1 MTTTFPTRRA
11 SRVSATY
18 GHSPHKPPQPRRGP
32 LFITPHSERVQ
43 QKDHDMGNA
52 SSQLLNPADDR
63 VNGHSDSTDSDR
75 PDSYGLGTDRLES
88 DSPDSPD
95 SDGPDVGLPMSPYM
109 SRAFGSP
116 MSPLP
121 GDEDDNGG
129 GYTLNETSL
138 PSPPAKKKQK
148 KRRKKVVRATPKD
161 DQQNDTGWLHKREED
176 ELDGAALVPETPDDE
191 PLPDLLPSQVK
202 SEHQS
207 DTDSDSDAPSGE
219 RLADESVSKR
229 FLAPTKRSRLLRP
242 NTKPL
247 AENALK
253 RFAAISITARI
264 GRKLFARARRGRDEL
279 EDLDALQW
287 PSVHGF

>member
-1 MTTTFPTRRA
+1 
-11 SRVSATY
+11 
-18 GHSPHKPPQPRRGP
+18 
-32 LFITPHSERVQ
+32 
-43 QKDHDMGNA
+43 MGNA

-63 VNGHSDSTDSDR
+63 VDGHSDSTDSDG
-75 PDSYGLGTDRLES
+75 PDSYDLGTDLLES

-129 GYTLNETSL
+129 GYTLNEPTL

-148 KRRKKVVRATPKD
+148 KRRKKAARTAPEN
-161 DQQNDTGWLHKREED
+161 DQQNDKGWLHKREED
-176 ELDGAALVPETPDDE
+176 ELDGAALVPEKTPDDE

-207 DTDSDSDAPSGE
+207 DTDSDSDAPSGD
-219 RLADESVSKR
+219 RLADESVSKHS
-229 FLAPTKRSRLLRP
+229 LAPTKCSGYCGPTHKLP
-242 NTKPL
+242 
-247 AENALK
+247 
-253 RFAAISITARI
+253 
-264 GRKLFARARRGRDEL
+264 RKM
-279 EDLDALQW
+279 
-287 PSVHGF
+287 H